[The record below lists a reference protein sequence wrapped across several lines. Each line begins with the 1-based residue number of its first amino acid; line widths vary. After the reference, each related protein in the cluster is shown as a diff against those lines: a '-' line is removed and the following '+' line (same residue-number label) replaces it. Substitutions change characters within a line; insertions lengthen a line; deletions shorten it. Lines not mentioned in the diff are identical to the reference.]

1 MRKIHTYA
9 YSHRKPCLRERL
21 GVARVLNDMPV
32 MAQDYIFDPNV
43 PETWVVGKLK
53 KSFQHNRWEV
63 IVVCGS
69 DKFRFH
75 QVFYKS
81 RVTSW
86 RKIRLISEEEFEKYA
101 LLGGV

>member
-1 MRKIHTYA
+1 MRSNY
-9 YSHRKPCLRERL
+9 RKPDLRERL
-21 GVARVLNDMPV
+21 GVPRVLNDMPV
-32 MAQDYIFDPNV
+32 MAQDYIFDPK
-43 PETWVVGKLK
+43 PDTYVVGRLRKN
-53 KSFQHNRWEV
+53 FTHNRWEV
-63 IVVCGS
+63 IVVCSS

-75 QVFYKS
+75 QGFYKS